1 MKTLALS
8 VALVTFAVAMAAAP
22 GVTVK
27 AVAGKAKAG
36 QAPVTVA
43 ITIPEGYHIYGPAEK
58 SGVSTSIKVKGT
70 NVKVAKAT
78 FPKTKTISV
87 VGTKFQVYEEKVSIP
102 VVLKPTKKLKG
113 VQKVTLLVTSQACN
127 DRICLPPDTKS
138 IDVNVNFGN

>member
-8 VALVTFAVAMAAAP
+8 VALVTFAVALASAP

-27 AVAGKAKAG
+27 AVAGKPKAG
-36 QAPVTVA
+36 QTPVTVA

-70 NVKVAKAT
+70 NVKVTKAT

-87 VGTKFQVYEEKVSIP
+87 VGTKFEVYEEKVSIP

-113 VQKVTLLVTSQACN
+113 VQKVTLLITSQACN
-127 DRICLPPDTKS
+127 DRVCLPPDTKS